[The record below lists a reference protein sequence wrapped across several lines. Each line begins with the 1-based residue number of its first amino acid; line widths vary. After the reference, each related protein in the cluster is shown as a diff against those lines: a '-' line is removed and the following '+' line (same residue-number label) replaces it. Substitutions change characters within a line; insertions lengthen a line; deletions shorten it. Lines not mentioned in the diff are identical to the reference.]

1 MRTICFFL
9 LCVSF
14 SCAAFAQ
21 DAQAVKKD
29 TTGMLEEVVVTATR
43 NITKVYELPYSV
55 NTVNSKEIAQSGF
68 RTTPEALMGS
78 VGVFVQKTNHGGGSA
93 FVRGLTGNQ
102 TLMMVDGIRLN
113 NATFRYGPNQYL
125 NTVDMYTIERMEV
138 IKGTGSVQ
146 YGSDAMGGVIQLFTK
161 DPSFGKKSFK
171 TNVIGKAVSYDMEYT
186 ARAELAY
193 QSESVA
199 LSAGYTNRKFG
210 DLFGGD
216 TTGRQSPSGYAE
228 HAFDVKMKFRLGKN
242 STLTA
247 SHQYVKQEDVPL
259 YHKVVL
265 ENYAYYFFS
274 PQERKMS
281 YLKLETRSIH
291 RWMESINFI
300 LSAQESFE
308 KRSYLK
314 RGNANSFSEEDRV
327 KTVGATVDMSS
338 IFNNAWH
345 ANSGVEYYHDKVNST
360 KWQQPVNGSTP
371 IQLRGLYPDNAS
383 DDNFSLYS
391 LHHIKLGE
399 IDIEAGLR
407 YNLLGI
413 HIPDTSLS
421 PDKLGNVTVKPSSL
435 VVNTA
440 IGYELSRKSRIYAA
454 FSTGY
459 RSPNIDDMGSLGLV
473 DFRYEVPAYQLK
485 PEKSYHT
492 ELGYKVR
499 AKKWQSSLSVYY
511 MQLTDLITRVQVPGQ
526 TINGYKVYTKEN
538 SQQSYITG
546 TEFELQYQISR
557 SLNFQTGAAYAF
569 GQNISANE
577 PMRRIPPFNGKLQLQ
592 YHLNGWYLTIEDLFA
607 GAQNRLAKGDKD
619 DNRIPPGGTPGWNL
633 VNLNAGHTGRY
644 VTVRAGAQNL
654 FNADYRTH
662 GSGINGMGRSVWM
675 SVQFRL

>member
-1 MRTICFFL
+1 MRTIYFL
-9 LCVSF
+9 FLFVTI
-14 SCAAFAQ
+14 SCAALAQ
-21 DAQAVKKD
+21 EAQPVTKD

-43 NITKVYELPYSV
+43 NNARAYQLPYSV
-55 NTVNSKEIAQSGF
+55 NTVSSGAAAQSGF

-102 TLMMVDGIRLN
+102 TLMMVDGIRFN

-125 NTVDMYTIERMEV
+125 NTVDMYSIERMEV

-161 DPSFGKKSFK
+161 DPAFGKKSFK
-171 TNVIGKAVSYDMEYT
+171 TNLTGKTVSRDMEYT

-193 QSESVA
+193 QSESFA

-228 HAFDVKMKFRLGKN
+228 HAFDVKMKLRLGKN

-281 YLKLETRSIH
+281 YLKLETKTAH
-291 RWMESINFI
+291 RWMESVNVI

-308 KRSYLK
+308 KRSYL
-314 RGNANSFSEEDRV
+314 RQGNANRFSEEDRV
-327 KTVGATVDMSS
+327 KTFGATVDISS
-338 IFNNAWH
+338 ALSSYWH
-345 ANSGVEYYHDKVNST
+345 ANSGIEYYHDKVNST
-360 KWQQPVNGSTP
+360 KWQQPIIGSAP
-371 IQLRGLYPDNAS
+371 IQLRGLYPDNSS

-391 LHHIKLGE
+391 LHHIKLGK
-399 IDIEAGLR
+399 IDVEAGLR

-413 HIPDTSLS
+413 HIPDTSRL
-421 PDKLGNVTVKPSSL
+421 PGKLGDVTVKPSSL
-435 VVNTA
+435 VVNMA
-440 IGYELSRKSRIYAA
+440 VGYELSRKSRVYAA

-492 ELGYKVR
+492 ELGYKLR
-499 AKKWQSSLSVYY
+499 TKKLQGSLSVYY
-511 MQLTDLITRVQVPGQ
+511 MRLTDLITRVQVPGQ

-546 TEFELQYQISR
+546 TEFELQYQLSR
-557 SLNFQTGAAYAF
+557 SFNFQTGAAYAF

-592 YHLNGWYLTIEDLFA
+592 YHIHGWYITIEDFFA
-607 GAQNRLAKGDKD
+607 GAQKRLAQGDKD
-619 DNRIPPGGTPGWNL
+619 DNRIPLGGTPGWNL
-633 VNLNAGHTGRY
+633 VNLNAGYTGKY
-644 VTVRAGAQNL
+644 VTVRAGLQNL
-654 FNADYRTH
+654 QNTDYRTH
-662 GSGINGMGRSVWM
+662 GSGINGMGRSVWT

>member
-1 MRTICFFL
+1 MRTIYFL
-9 LCVSF
+9 LLFVTI
-14 SCAAFAQ
+14 SCATLSQEAKP
-21 DAQAVKKD
+21 VTKD

-43 NITKVYELPYSV
+43 NNARAYQLPYSV
-55 NTVNSKEIAQSGF
+55 NTVSSGVAAQSGS

-102 TLMMVDGIRLN
+102 TLMMVDGIRFN

-125 NTVDMYTIERMEV
+125 NTVDMYSIERMEV

-161 DPSFGKKSFK
+161 DLSFGKKSFK
-171 TNVIGKAVSYDMEYT
+171 TNLTGKTVSRDMEYT

-193 QSESVA
+193 QSESFA

-228 HAFDVKMKFRLGKN
+228 QAFDVKMKLRLGKN

-247 SHQYVKQEDVPL
+247 SHQFVKQEDVPL

-281 YLKLETRSIH
+281 YLKLETKTAH

-300 LSAQESFE
+300 LSEQESFE
-308 KRSYLK
+308 KRTYLK
-314 RGNANSFSEEDRV
+314 QGNANRFSEEDRV
-327 KTVGATVDMSS
+327 KTLGATVDVSS
-338 IFNNAWH
+338 ALSEHWH
-345 ANSGVEYYHDKVNST
+345 ANSGIEYYHDKVNST
-360 KWQQPVNGSTP
+360 KWQQPIIGSTP
-371 IQLRGLYPDNAS
+371 LQLRGLYPDNSS

-391 LHHIKLGE
+391 LHHLKLGK
-399 IDIEAGLR
+399 IDVETGLR

-413 HIPDTSLS
+413 HIPDTSQL
-421 PDKLGNVTVKPSSL
+421 PGKLGNVTVKPSSL
-435 VVNTA
+435 VVNAA
-440 IGYELSRKSRIYAA
+440 IGYELNRKSRVYVA

-492 ELGYKVR
+492 ELGYKLR
-499 AKKWQSSLSVYY
+499 TKKWQSSLSVYY
-511 MQLTDLITRVQVPGQ
+511 MRLTDLITRVQVPGQ

-546 TEFELQYQISR
+546 TEFELQYQLSR
-557 SLNFQTGAAYAF
+557 SFNFQTGAAYAF

-592 YHLNGWYLTIEDLFA
+592 YQLHGWYITIEDFFA
-607 GAQNRLAKGDKD
+607 GAQNRLAQGDKD
-619 DNRIPPGGTPGWNL
+619 DNRIPLGGTPGWNL
-633 VNLNAGHTGRY
+633 VNLNAGHTGKY
-644 VTVRAGAQNL
+644 VTVRAGVQNL
-654 FNADYRTH
+654 QNTDYRTH

-675 SVQFRL
+675 SAQFRL